1 MKKETENSFSGEGLL
16 CPIRYSIDAIGGKWK
31 AQILCILAD
40 RKAHRYNE
48 MKRKLGK
55 ITNTM
60 LAQTLQQLESDCL
73 IHRKQ
78 YNKIPPK
85 VEYRLTLEGE
95 TIIPVLLKMAEWG
108 AIHMK
113 MDKEFSSECDRCRKI
128 Y

>member
-1 MKKETENSFSGEGLL
+1 
-16 CPIRYSIDAIGGKWK
+16 
-31 AQILCILAD
+31 
-40 RKAHRYNE
+40 

-85 VEYRLTLEGE
+85 VEYRLTLERK

-113 MDKEFSSECDRCRKI
+113 INKEFSSECEIIEIPVFTLKNTHIKWNELC
-128 Y
+128 